1 MSKPDPNLEL
11 PTTAVGLMVIGFEA
25 LTAWEQMEVLRR
37 LTELRL
43 RGEADDLSESERLL
57 ASMHRVGELAGKEP
71 AQLTADDYRAAI
83 QQEIRDGKASVEPL
97 SQVMRYFGTW
107 RLAKEAL
114 LLSDSPEQPSQARR
128 IEARFA
134 SRRLGRTWRYSE
146 QELRDTLRRCAD
158 DLGKPP
164 EVREFK
170 AWRQR
175 ELELARA
182 QGDHHKC
189 LPSINSYRR
198 RHSLWRDT
206 LAHFLGEEAGE

>member
-1 MSKPDPNLEL
+1 MSKRFRKAEP
-11 PTTAVGLMVIGFEA
+11 PTTAVGLMIIGFKA
-25 LTAWEQMEVLRR
+25 LSAWEQMEVLRR

-43 RGEADDLSESERLL
+43 RSEADDLSEAERIL
-57 ASMHRVGELAGKEP
+57 ASLQRVAELVGKEP
-71 AQLTADDYRAAI
+71 AELTADDYRAAI
-83 QQEIRDGKASVEPL
+83 KNEIEQGQASIEPL
-97 SQVMRYFGTW
+97 SQVMRYFRTW
-107 RLAKEAL
+107 RMAKEAL
-114 LLSDSPEQPSQARR
+114 LLAGSPQEPSQARR

-146 QELRDTLRRCAD
+146 QELRDTLRRCAA

-182 QGDHHKC
+182 QGNHHLC

-198 RHSLWRDT
+198 RFPLWRET
-206 LAHFLGEEAGE
+206 VAHFLGEDSTE

>member
-1 MSKPDPNLEL
+1 MSKPTGNLEL
-11 PTTAVGLMVIGFEA
+11 PTTAVGLMITAFEA
-25 LTAWEQMEVLRR
+25 LASWEQMEVLKR

-43 RGEADDLSESERLL
+43 RSEADDLSEAERIL
-57 ASMHRVGELAGKEP
+57 ASLQRVAELAGKEP
-71 AQLTADDYRAAI
+71 IDLTSEDYRVAI
-83 QQEIRDGKASVEPL
+83 KAEIEAGMASIEPL

-114 LLSDSPEQPSQARR
+114 LLSGSPEQPNQARR

-146 QELRDTLRRCAD
+146 QELRDTLQRCAN

-170 AWRQR
+170 AWRRR

-198 RHSLWRDT
+198 RHSLWRET
-206 LAHFLGEEAGE
+206 LAHFLGEEEGE

>member
-1 MSKPDPNLEL
+1 MEM
-11 PTTAVGLMVIGFEA
+11 PTTAVGLMITAFEA
-25 LTAWEQMEVLRR
+25 LASWEQLEVLRR

-43 RGEADDLSESERLL
+43 RSEADDLSEAERIL
-57 ASMHRVGELAGKEP
+57 ASLQRVADLAGKEP
-71 AQLTADDYRAAI
+71 TQLTADDYRAAI
-83 QQEIRDGKASVEPL
+83 QQEIRDGSASLEPL

-114 LLSDSPEQPSQARR
+114 LISNGPEQTPARR

-146 QELRDTLRRCAD
+146 RELRETLRRCAT

-175 ELELARA
+175 ELESARS
-182 QGDHHKC
+182 QGDHHLC

-206 LAHFLGEEAGE
+206 LAHFLDAEAGE

>member
-1 MSKPDPNLEL
+1 MSKRFRKAEP
-11 PTTAVGLMVIGFEA
+11 PTTAVGLMIIGFKA
-25 LTAWEQMEVLRR
+25 LSAWEQMEVLRR

-43 RGEADDLSESERLL
+43 RSEADDLSEAERIL
-57 ASMHRVGELAGKEP
+57 ASLQRVAELVGKEP
-71 AQLTADDYRAAI
+71 AELTADDYRAAI
-83 QQEIRDGKASVEPL
+83 KNEIEQGQASIEPL
-97 SQVMRYFGTW
+97 SQVMRYFRTW
-107 RLAKEAL
+107 RMAKEAL
-114 LLSDSPEQPSQARR
+114 LLAGSPQEPSQARR

-146 QELRDTLRRCAD
+146 HELRDTLQRCAA

-182 QGDHHKC
+182 QGDHHLS

-198 RHSLWRDT
+198 RFPLWRET
-206 LAHFLGEEAGE
+206 VAHFLGEDSAE

>member
-1 MSKPDPNLEL
+1 M
-11 PTTAVGLMVIGFEA
+11 PTTAVGLMIIGFEA

-37 LTELRL
+37 LSEVRL
-43 RGEADDLSESERLL
+43 RNEADDLSESERLVV
-57 ASMHRVGELAGKEP
+57 SMRQVAELVGKEP
-71 AQLTADDYRAAI
+71 AQLTVDDYRAAI
-83 QQEIRDGKASVEPL
+83 QQEIRNGHASLEPL

-114 LLSDSPEQPSQARR
+114 LLTSGPEQTPARR

-146 QELRDTLRRCAD
+146 QELRETLERCAK

-182 QGDHHKC
+182 QGEHHLC

-198 RHSLWRDT
+198 RHSLWRET
-206 LAHFLGEEAGE
+206 LAYFLGEEAGK

>member
-1 MSKPDPNLEL
+1 MSKPSHELEL
-11 PTTAVGLMVIGFEA
+11 PTTAVGLMITAFEA
-25 LTAWEQMEVLRR
+25 LTSWEQLEVLRR

-43 RGEADDLSESERLL
+43 RSEADDLSEAERIL
-57 ASMHRVGELAGKEP
+57 ASLHRVADLAGKEP
-71 AQLTADDYRAAI
+71 TQLTADDYRAAI
-83 QQEIRDGKASVEPL
+83 QQEIRDGSASLEPL

-114 LLSDSPEQPSQARR
+114 LIASGPEQTPARR

-146 QELRDTLRRCAD
+146 SELRETLQRCAT
-158 DLGKPP
+158 DLDKPP

-175 ELELARA
+175 ELEMARA
-182 QGDHHKC
+182 QGDHQLC

-206 LAHFLGEEAGE
+206 LAHFLGEEAGQ

>member
-1 MSKPDPNLEL
+1 MSKPRDMEML
-11 PTTAVGLMVIGFEA
+11 TTAVGLMIIGFEA
-25 LTAWEQMEVLRR
+25 LTAWEQMEVLKR
-37 LTELRL
+37 LTEVRL
-43 RGEADDLSESERLL
+43 RSEADDLSEAERMV
-57 ASMHRVGELAGKEP
+57 ASMCRVAELVGKEP

-83 QQEIRDGKASVEPL
+83 QQEIRDGSASLEPL

-114 LLSDSPEQPSQARR
+114 LLSSSPEQTPAGR

-146 QELRDTLRRCAD
+146 QELRETLRHCAA

-170 AWRQR
+170 AWRRR
-175 ELELARA
+175 ELELARS
-182 QGDHHKC
+182 QGDHHLC

-206 LAHFLGEEAGE
+206 LAYFLGEEAGK

>member
-1 MSKPDPNLEL
+1 MSKPSREMEM
-11 PTTAVGLMVIGFEA
+11 PTTAVGLMIIGFEA

-43 RGEADDLSESERLL
+43 RSESDDLSEAERIL
-57 ASMHRVGELAGKEP
+57 ASLQRVADLAGKEP
-71 AQLTADDYRAAI
+71 ADLTSDDYRAAI
-83 QQEIRDGKASVEPL
+83 KKEIQAGKASIEPL

-114 LLSDSPEQPSQARR
+114 LLSGSPEQTTPARR

-146 QELRDTLRRCAD
+146 EELRETLQRCAV

-164 EVREFK
+164 EVREFR

-182 QGDHHKC
+182 QGDHHLC
-189 LPSINSYRR
+189 LPSMNSYRR
-198 RHSLWRDT
+198 RFPLWPET
-206 LAHFLGEEAGE
+206 LNHFLGNGAGE

>member
-1 MSKPDPNLEL
+1 MSKPSRNLEL
-11 PTTAVGLMVIGFEA
+11 PTTAVGLMIISFEA
-25 LTAWEQMEVLRR
+25 LTSWEQMEVLKR

-43 RGEADDLSESERLL
+43 RREADDLSEAEQIL
-57 ASMHRVGELAGKEP
+57 ASLHRVAELAGKEP
-71 AQLTADDYRAAI
+71 IDLTSEDYRVAI
-83 QQEIRDGKASVEPL
+83 KAEIEAGKASLEPL

-114 LLSDSPEQPSQARR
+114 LLSGSPEQPSQARR

-164 EVREFK
+164 EVRQFK

-182 QGDHHKC
+182 QGEHLLC

-206 LAHFLGEEAGE
+206 LAYFLGEEAGE